1 MSKRTIVFL
10 FILLFFSGCATWD
23 EWKIGSDG
31 KSEPPP
37 PPITETAQP
46 FTDIPVPSGFSR
58 DNAKSWIYESGSG
71 TVKVGRL
78 FFSGWE
84 NMDHVLPFYQN
95 EMLNKGWTL
104 VNSIKT
110 EKNQILNYEK
120 EGTVS
125 TIMLRSRL
133 MNTFIEIHVGPK

>member
-1 MSKRTIVFL
+1 MGRRTIVFL
-10 FILLFFSGCATWD
+10 FILIFFSGCATWD
-23 EWKIGSDG
+23 SWNIGLDE
-31 KSEPPP
+31 KSAPPP
-37 PPITETAQP
+37 PPVTETAHP
-46 FTDIPVPSGFSR
+46 FEDIPIPSGFSR
-58 DNAKSWIYESGSG
+58 DNDKSWIYESGSG

-120 EGTVS
+120 EGSVS

-133 MNTFIEIHVGPK
+133 MTTFIEIQVGPK